1 MASSSSSLPSS
12 ILRQE
17 AEVEEVGENLSD
29 SDTDE
34 EENISLAELQKRLR
48 VQQIGKRK
56 WRKRDINAEF
66 PDWKATNNNAET
78 TDEASTAIDFFE
90 LFFDAELVDKIV
102 LETNRYS
109 LQKKRALNVCTEE
122 IKCFIGILLYSGYT
136 QVPRRRMFWEN
147 ASDAHHEIV
156 INGMKRDRFEAI
168 LSHFYLA
175 NNYELDAEDKYAK
188 IRPLVTM
195 INEKFLCY
203 APIEEYYSFDES
215 MCKYFGRHGLKQFI
229 RGKPIRFGFKI
240 WCGATRL
247 GYVVNVDPYQ
257 GKNGYKEKDDL
268 NLGLGGQLVYKF
280 AKILKSQNPNPFH
293 LFCDNFFT
301 SIKLISELQK
311 IGIRATGTIKENRSE
326 HCPLLTKQNMKKES
340 RGFYD
345 YRVDES
351 QELIVCK
358 WNDNNVVSLCS
369 NSVGINP
376 VHSTTRFSR
385 AERKRIQIAQPH
397 HQTL

>member
-1 MASSSSSLPSS
+1 MASSSSSLPSRGRLCDLLSRIEENSTKAADVYILPPVNATEYITDEDSAEEDEGSINNLPGS

-66 PDWKATNNNAET
+66 PDWKATNNNAGT

-102 LETNRYS
+102 RETNRYS
-109 LQKKRALNVCTEE
+109 LQKNRALNVCTEE

-168 LSHFYLA
+168 LSHFHLA

-188 IRPLVTM
+188 IRPLSTTVLTNPCAN
-195 INEKFLCY
+195 ILDATDSSNLY
-203 APIEEYYSFDES
+203 AANRYDLGS
-215 MCKYFGRHGLKQFI
+215 
-229 RGKPIRFGFKI
+229 RFG
-240 WCGATRL
+240 
-247 GYVVNVDPYQ
+247 VVQHD
-257 GKNGYKEKDDL
+257 
-268 NLGLGGQLVYKF
+268 
-280 AKILKSQNPNPFH
+280 
-293 LFCDNFFT
+293 
-301 SIKLISELQK
+301 
-311 IGIRATGTIKENRSE
+311 
-326 HCPLLTKQNMKKES
+326 
-340 RGFYD
+340 
-345 YRVDES
+345 
-351 QELIVCK
+351 
-358 WNDNNVVSLCS
+358 
-369 NSVGINP
+369 
-376 VHSTTRFSR
+376 
-385 AERKRIQIAQPH
+385 
-397 HQTL
+397 

>member
-1 MASSSSSLPSS
+1 
-12 ILRQE
+12 
-17 AEVEEVGENLSD
+17 
-29 SDTDE
+29 
-34 EENISLAELQKRLR
+34 
-48 VQQIGKRK
+48 
-56 WRKRDINAEF
+56 
-66 PDWKATNNNAET
+66 
-78 TDEASTAIDFFE
+78 
-90 LFFDAELVDKIV
+90 
-102 LETNRYS
+102 
-109 LQKKRALNVCTEE
+109 
-122 IKCFIGILLYSGYT
+122 
-136 QVPRRRMFWEN
+136 MFWEN

-168 LSHFYLA
+168 LSHFHLA

-385 AERKRIQIAQPH
+385 AGRKRIQIDQPH
-397 HQTL
+397 LIKLYNENMGGVDRMDQNVSKYRIAIHGKKWYWSLITFFIDMAVNNAFQLYRQKYNDLDLLAFRRRIARFYMEHYSKTSKKRNLPCQVTTETRYDGLYHFVCPQENQTRCGLCHTKCTTRCVKCNKGVHVKCFISYHTKCNTI